1 MNPSSGI
8 ASFKYVDFPNI
19 DIEIQFLFLKYN
31 SILFSKD
38 SSLLLA
44 LYPIRKG
51 NKQFFIWFSKFDF
64 MAQYFLFLPPSLES
78 FGYL

>member
-1 MNPSSGI
+1 MNPSAGI

-19 DIEIQFLFLKYN
+19 DVEIDALPFLKYN

-44 LYPIRKG
+44 LYPIRNG
-51 NKQFFIWFSKFDF
+51 NKQFLYGLANLILWLNVS
-64 MAQYFLFLPPSLES
+64 YF
-78 FGYL
+78 YHQV